1 MLNHFLLQQKAR
13 WGRCEKALGAA
24 VMALAIALVSGC
36 APQQTTLD
44 NVGTAESAT
53 VGTAATAF
61 EWSPEA
67 DCATCHVKQASS
79 TADAQCLASTHE
91 DSACNSCHSDS
102 EGLQNVHE
110 GVASAEVELTRL
122 KKTDIDSSYCLTCHD
137 SYEALAGKTVDSQAC
152 TVISCTTVALPPI
165 KLRASAAPVITRTFT
180 SASPVTPDSSDNY
193 SPSLAGPRS
202 CGGRFTCGRKRA
214 KASGHVLLIARS
226 HMAGQAL
233 LNNIDFL
240 SRDGA

>member
-1 MLNHFLLQQKAR
+1 MLNHFLLQQRAR

-44 NVGTAESAT
+44 NAGTAEFVT

-122 KKTDIDSSYCLTCHD
+122 KKPDIDSSYCLTCHD

-152 TVISCTTVALPPI
+152 TDKNGLVVNPHGLPTNVEHEDIDCASCHI
-165 KLRASAAPVITRTFT
+165 MHDSRAAADQ
-180 SASPVTPDSSDNY
+180 AE
-193 SPSLAGPRS
+193 SLCGS
-202 CGGRFTCGRKRA
+202 CHHENVYECFTCHA
-214 KASGHVLLIARS
+214 
-226 HMAGQAL
+226 
-233 LNNIDFL
+233 
-240 SRDGA
+240 

>member
-1 MLNHFLLQQKAR
+1 
-13 WGRCEKALGAA
+13 
-24 VMALAIALVSGC
+24 MALAIALVSGC

-44 NVGTAESAT
+44 NAGTAEFAT

-152 TVISCTTVALPPI
+152 TDKNGLVVNPHGLPTNVEHEDIDCASCHI
-165 KLRASAAPVITRTFT
+165 MHDSRAAADQ
-180 SASPVTPDSSDNY
+180 AE
-193 SPSLAGPRS
+193 SLCGS
-202 CGGRFTCGRKRA
+202 CHHESVYECFTCHA
-214 KASGHVLLIARS
+214 
-226 HMAGQAL
+226 
-233 LNNIDFL
+233 
-240 SRDGA
+240 

>member
-1 MLNHFLLQQKAR
+1 MLNHFLLQQRAR

-44 NVGTAESAT
+44 NAGTAESAT

-122 KKTDIDSSYCLTCHD
+122 KKNRHRLQLLSHLPRQLRSACRKDSRL
-137 SYEALAGKTVDSQAC
+137 
-152 TVISCTTVALPPI
+152 
-165 KLRASAAPVITRTFT
+165 
-180 SASPVTPDSSDNY
+180 SS
-193 SPSLAGPRS
+193 LHRQEWPRS
-202 CGGRFTCGRKRA
+202 ESPWPADECGARGYRLR
-214 KASGHVLLIARS
+214 LLSYHAR
-226 HMAGQAL
+226 Q
-233 LNNIDFL
+233 
-240 SRDGA
+240 SRCRRSS

>member
-1 MLNHFLLQQKAR
+1 
-13 WGRCEKALGAA
+13 
-24 VMALAIALVSGC
+24 MALAIALVSGC

-44 NVGTAESAT
+44 NAGTAESAT

-152 TVISCTTVALPPI
+152 TDKNGLVVNPHACRRMWSTRISIAPPVISCTTVALPPI

-202 CGGRFTCGRKRA
+202 CGGRFTCGRQ
-214 KASGHVLLIARS
+214 ASKG
-226 HMAGQAL
+226 
-233 LNNIDFL
+233 
-240 SRDGA
+240 